1 MYSERELEAFVAIID
16 CGSVS
21 LAAERLIRTQ
31 PTVSR
36 QISSLERQV
45 GAALFRRMP
54 HGMVKTYAGDRLEPM
69 ARDLVRRGRRAREVM
84 TGIVQKDRSFVAA
97 APEMTS
103 VLVLAPFIAGGGP
116 ISDVVVA
123 TPPETYDR
131 LRTGADLA
139 VTTSVPDSRLSSVR
153 IMTLPLLCQMPVSH
167 PLASRERA
175 ELQEM
180 LASPFLTSGAGSAA
194 WTQIQ
199 HAAEREGWSTEMAGF
214 GADAPIIQ
222 ARSSAGHGP
231 CVVVEP
237 PRFGLVSRPLHH
249 GGRPMQCA
257 LFASWERT
265 HYAREDI
272 RRVVQQLA
280 EFAEDHVR
288 GLYDPAQDELDG
300 IGIQTQPI
308 GRGATS

>member
-1 MYSERELEAFVAIID
+1 MYGERELEAFVAVLD
-16 CGSVS
+16 HGSVS

-36 QISSLERQV
+36 QIASLERQV
-45 GAALFRRMP
+45 GASLFRRMP
-54 HGMVKTYAGDRLEPM
+54 QGMVTTYAGERLEPM

-84 TGIVQKDRSFVAA
+84 AGIVQKERSFVAA

-123 TPPETYDR
+123 TPAETYDR
-131 LRTGADLA
+131 LRSGADLA
-139 VTTSVPDSRLSSVR
+139 VTTAPPDARLSSIR
-153 IMTLPLLCQMPVSH
+153 ILTLPLYCQLPASH
-167 PLASRERA
+167 PLAARERL
-175 ELQEM
+175 ELEDL
-180 LASPFLTSGAGSAA
+180 LAGPFLTSGAGSAA

-199 HAAEREGWSTEMAGF
+199 RAAESEAWSVEMASF

-222 ARSSAGHGP
+222 ARSAAGHGP

-237 PRFGLVSRPLHH
+237 PRFGLLSRPLHH
-249 GGRPMQCA
+249 RGLPMQCA
-257 LFASWERT
+257 LYASWERT

-272 RRVVQQLA
+272 RRVAEQLTA
-280 EFAEDHVR
+280 FAADHVMS
-288 GLYDPAQDELDG
+288 LYDPAL
-300 IGIQTQPI
+300 
-308 GRGATS
+308 

>member
-1 MYSERELEAFVAIID
+1 MYGERELEAFVAVVD

-21 LAAERLIRTQ
+21 VAAERLIRTQ

-36 QISSLERQV
+36 QIASLERQV

-54 HGMVKTYAGDRLEPM
+54 QGMVKTYAGDRLEPM

-84 TGIVQKDRSFVAA
+84 TGVVQKERSFVAA

-103 VLVLAPFIAGGGP
+103 VLVLAPFIAAGGP

-131 LRTGADLA
+131 LRSGADLA

-153 IMTLPLLCQMPVSH
+153 VMTLPLLCQMPASH
-167 PLASRERA
+167 PLASRERP
-175 ELQEM
+175 ELKEM
-180 LASPFLTSGAGSAA
+180 LAAPFLTSGAGSAA

-199 HAAEREGWSTEMAGF
+199 RAAESEAWSVEMAGF

-237 PRFGLVSRPLHH
+237 PRFGLISRTLHH
-249 GGRPMQCA
+249 RGRPMQCA
-257 LFASWERT
+257 LYASWERN
-265 HYAREDI
+265 HYARDDI
-272 RRVVQQLA
+272 RRVVEQLA
-280 EFAEDHVR
+280 EFALEHVG
-288 GLYDPAQDELDG
+288 GLYDPESSD
-300 IGIQTQPI
+300 
-308 GRGATS
+308 R

>member
-1 MYSERELEAFVAIID
+1 MYGERELEAFVAVLD

-36 QISSLERQV
+36 QIASLERQV
-45 GAALFRRMP
+45 GASLFRRMP
-54 HGMVKTYAGDRLEPM
+54 QGMVATYAGDRLEPM

-84 TGIVQKDRSFVAA
+84 SGIVLAERSFVAA

-123 TPPETYDR
+123 TPAETYDR
-131 LRTGADLA
+131 LRSGADLA
-139 VTTSVPDSRLSSVR
+139 VTTSPPDARLSSIR
-153 IMTLPLLCQMPVSH
+153 IMTLPLYCQLPPTH
-167 PLASRERA
+167 PLAGEARV
-175 ELQEM
+175 ELESL
-180 LASPFLTSGAGSAA
+180 LAGPFLTSGAGSAA

-199 HAAEREGWSTEMAGF
+199 RAAESEALSVEMASF

-222 ARSSAGHGP
+222 ARSAAGHGP

-237 PRFGLVSRPLHH
+237 PRFGLVSKPLHH
-249 GGRPMQCA
+249 HGLPMQCA
-257 LFASWERT
+257 LYASWERT
-265 HYAREDI
+265 HYARDDI
-272 RRVVQQLA
+272 RSVAEQLT
-280 EFAEDHVR
+280 EFAAEHVLS
-288 GLYDPAQDELDG
+288 LYDEPS
-300 IGIQTQPI
+300 
-308 GRGATS
+308 RR

>member
-1 MYSERELEAFVAIID
+1 MYGERELEAFVTVID

-21 LAAERLIRTQ
+21 VAAERLIRTQ

-36 QISSLERQV
+36 QIASLERQV

-54 HGMVKTYAGDRLEPM
+54 QGMVKTYAGDRLEPM

-84 TGIVQKDRSFVAA
+84 TGVVQKERSFVAA

-103 VLVLAPFIAGGGP
+103 VLVLAPFIAAGGP

-131 LRTGADLA
+131 LRSGADLA

-153 IMTLPLLCQMPVSH
+153 VMTLPLLCQMPASH
-167 PLASRERA
+167 PLAARDRP
-175 ELQEM
+175 ELKEL
-180 LASPFLTSGAGSAA
+180 LAAPFLTSGAGSAA

-199 HAAEREGWSTEMAGF
+199 RAAESEAWSVEMAGF

-237 PRFGLVSRPLHH
+237 PRFGLVSRALHH
-249 GGRPMQCA
+249 RGRPMHCA
-257 LFASWERT
+257 LYASWERN
-265 HYAREDI
+265 HYARDDI
-272 RRVVQQLA
+272 RRVVEQLA
-280 EFAEDHVR
+280 EFALEHVG
-288 GLYDPAQDELDG
+288 GLYEPESSD
-300 IGIQTQPI
+300 
-308 GRGATS
+308 R

>member
-1 MYSERELEAFVAIID
+1 MYGERELEAFVAVLD

-36 QISSLERQV
+36 QIASLERQV
-45 GAALFRRMP
+45 GASLFRRMP
-54 HGMVKTYAGDRLEPM
+54 QGMVATYAGDRLEPM

-84 TGIVQKDRSFVAA
+84 TGIVQKERSFVAA

-123 TPPETYDR
+123 TPAETYDR

-139 VTTSVPDSRLSSVR
+139 VTTSPPDSRLSSIR
-153 IMTLPLLCQMPVSH
+153 ILTLPLYCQLPASH
-167 PLASRERA
+167 PLAGSERL
-175 ELQEM
+175 ELKDL
-180 LASPFLTSGAGSAA
+180 LAGPFLTSGAGSAA

-199 HAAEREGWSTEMAGF
+199 RAAESEAWSVEMASF

-222 ARSSAGHGP
+222 ARSAAGHGP

-237 PRFGLVSRPLHH
+237 PRFGLLSRPLHH
-249 GGRPMQCA
+249 RGLPMQCA
-257 LFASWERT
+257 LYASWERT

-272 RRVVQQLA
+272 RRVAEQLT
-280 EFAEDHVR
+280 EFAADHVAR
-288 GLYDPAQDELDG
+288 LYEP
-300 IGIQTQPI
+300 
-308 GRGATS
+308 

>member
-1 MYSERELEAFVAIID
+1 MYGERELEAFVAVVD

-21 LAAERLIRTQ
+21 VAAERLIRTQ

-36 QISSLERQV
+36 QIASLERQI

-84 TGIVQKDRSFVAA
+84 TGVVQKERSFVAA

-131 LRTGADLA
+131 LRSGADIA

-153 IMTLPLLCQMPVSH
+153 VMTLPLLCQMPASH
-167 PLASRERA
+167 PLAVHERP

-180 LASPFLTSGAGSAA
+180 LAAPFLTSGTGSAA

-199 HAAEREGWSTEMAGF
+199 RAAEGEGWSTEMAGF

-222 ARSSAGHGP
+222 ARSSAGYGP

-249 GGRPMQCA
+249 RGRPMQCA
-257 LFASWERT
+257 LYASWERT

-272 RRVVQQLA
+272 RDVAEQLT
-280 EFAEDHVR
+280 EFAADHVR
-288 GLYDPAQDELDG
+288 GLYDPAAEIDG
-300 IGIQTQPI
+300 A
-308 GRGATS
+308 RGDSRQVERAARA

>member
-1 MYSERELEAFVAIID
+1 MYGERELEAFVAVVD
-16 CGSVS
+16 CGSMSV
-21 LAAERLIRTQ
+21 AAERLIRTQ

-36 QISSLERQV
+36 QIASLERQV

-84 TGIVQKDRSFVAA
+84 TGVVQKERSFIAA

-103 VLVLAPFIAGGGP
+103 VLVLAPFIAAGGP

-131 LRTGADLA
+131 LRHGADLA
-139 VTTSVPDSRLSSVR
+139 VTTSVPDSRLSTVR
-153 IMTLPLLCQMPVSH
+153 VLTLPLLCQMPASH
-167 PLASRERA
+167 PLAAQTRP
-175 ELQEM
+175 ELRGM
-180 LASPFLTSGAGSAA
+180 LAAPFLTSGKGSAA

-199 HAAEREGWSTEMAGF
+199 RAAESEAWSIEMAGF

-222 ARSSAGHGP
+222 ARSAAGHGP

-237 PRFGLVSRPLHH
+237 PRFGLVSRTLHH
-249 GGRPMQCA
+249 HGRPMTCA
-257 LFASWERT
+257 LYASWERT
-265 HYAREDI
+265 HYARDDI
-272 RRVVQQLA
+272 RRAVEQLA
-280 EFAEDHVR
+280 EFALEHVG
-288 GLYDPAQDELDG
+288 GLYDPASSD
-300 IGIQTQPI
+300 
-308 GRGATS
+308 R

>member
-1 MYSERELEAFVAIID
+1 MYGERELEAFVAVLD

-36 QISSLERQV
+36 QIASLERQV
-45 GAALFRRMP
+45 GASLFRRMP
-54 HGMVKTYAGDRLEPM
+54 QGMVATYAGDRLEPM

-84 TGIVQKDRSFVAA
+84 TGIVQKERSFVAA

-123 TPPETYDR
+123 TPAETYDR

-139 VTTSVPDSRLSSVR
+139 VTTSPPDSRLSSIR
-153 IMTLPLLCQMPVSH
+153 ILTLPLYCQLPASHALAVSDRLELRDL
-167 PLASRERA
+167 LAG
-175 ELQEM
+175 
-180 LASPFLTSGAGSAA
+180 PFLTSGAGSAA

-199 HAAEREGWSTEMAGF
+199 RAAESEAWSVEMASF

-222 ARSSAGHGP
+222 ARSAAGHGP

-249 GGRPMQCA
+249 RGLPMQCA
-257 LFASWERT
+257 LYASWERT

-272 RRVVQQLA
+272 RQVAEQLT
-280 EFAEDHVR
+280 EFASDHVAR
-288 GLYDPAQDELDG
+288 LYEP
-300 IGIQTQPI
+300 
-308 GRGATS
+308 SV